1 MKYYLRFLF
10 IAAFWGILNFIFTMH
25 GDSMA
30 FSSIVLDGGFGNT
43 VLVISDAGNFFL
55 WYFPLLFFHVFFGTY
70 IYRHFCSACIY
81 FFSRCCNRTLW
92 FLKECGIL
100 YVFSLLY
107 LVILIVSGTL
117 TVKLQTTVTFDKES
131 FVILVYYLL
140 IHSLFLFFTTLCIN
154 LLAILIS
161 SSDGFIY
168 VEGILLFC
176 IATFFVTGQEYY
188 HSMPAASSHQGL
200 IKWNPI
206 SHIIFSI
213 HSSSIASVDKLI
225 NRNGLDFDLNTSIAV
240 YAILILFAVIG
251 GVIAVNKYNFMDS
264 NQENGG

>member
-10 IAAFWGILNFIFTMH
+10 VAFFWGILNSISMSY
-25 GDSMA
+25 GDHTT
-30 FSSIVLDGGFGNT
+30 FSSIVLNEGFGNT

-81 FFSRCCNRTLW
+81 FFSRCCSRTQW

-107 LVILIVSGTL
+107 VVILIVSGTL
-117 TVKLQTTVTFDKES
+117 VVGLQTNVTFDKES
-131 FVILVYYLL
+131 WVILVYYLL

-154 LLAILIS
+154 LISILIS
-161 SSDGFIY
+161 NSNGFIY

-176 IATFFVTGQEYY
+176 IATFFVVGQEYY
-188 HSMPAASSHQGL
+188 HSMPADSPHQGL
-200 IKWNPI
+200 IQWNPI

-213 HSSSIASVDKLI
+213 HSSSMESVNKLI
-225 NRNGLDFDLNTSIAV
+225 NRNGLDFDLNISVALF
-240 YAILILFAVIG
+240 AILILFAIIG

>member
-10 IAAFWGILNFIFTMH
+10 FAAFWGILNSVFA
-25 GDSMA
+25 GNADSTA
-30 FSSIVLDGGFGNT
+30 FSSIVLDVGFGNT

-70 IYRHFCSACIY
+70 IYRHFCSASIY

-100 YVFSLLY
+100 YAFSLLY
-107 LVILIVSGTL
+107 LIILITSGTL
-117 TVKLQTTVTFDKES
+117 AVKLQTTVTFDKES
-131 FVILVYYLL
+131 WIILAYYLI
-140 IHSLFLFFTTLCIN
+140 IHSLFMFFTTLCIN
-154 LLAILIS
+154 LIAILVS

-168 VEGILLFC
+168 VEGILIFC
-176 IATFFVTGQEYY
+176 IATFFVVGEKYY
-188 HSMPAASSHQGL
+188 HSVPTASSHLGL

-213 HSSSIASVDKLI
+213 HSSSIVSVDKLI
-225 NRNGLDFDLNTSIAV
+225 NKNGLDFDLNVSVAV
-240 YAILILFAVIG
+240 FSLLVLFAVIG
-251 GVIAVNKYNFMDS
+251 GVIAVNKYNFMDI